1 MLKIKQF
8 NSTLVLKVSRILGT
22 NEVAVQST
30 VFFFKNTNRMKGIAQ
45 SLKKLRIKLK
55 APFVNPGSND
65 HLSSEVNFSKHV

>member
-1 MLKIKQF
+1 M
-8 NSTLVLKVSRILGT
+8 
-22 NEVAVQST
+22 E
-30 VFFFKNTNRMKGIAQ
+30 GIAQ